1 MATRGTT
8 RGWLLTWF
16 KVDEGFHSH
25 NKVRKVIAEC
35 PAALGLWVVAGSW
48 SSANLT
54 DGFVPDNEL
63 PWLFTDWEPLAQML
77 VTARLWRRVKG
88 GYSFHEWHRDER
100 SNTVRNPTS
109 EQVRLE
115 REAARKRMQEV
126 RRRQKNG
133 VPPNVPPNVQRTKG
147 ERASTRPEVLN
158 RTSRRGGA
166 ASPPPAS
173 PTSTE
178 LPKPHPF
185 DDDGSGQSCR
195 CGLLR
200 INKLHVGRKKP

>member
-1 MATRGTT
+1 M
-8 RGWLLTWF
+8 TWF

-25 NKVRKVIAEC
+25 NKTRKVIAEC

-54 DGFVPDNEL
+54 DGFVPEREL
-63 PWLFTDWEPLAQML
+63 PWLFTDWEPLAAML

-115 REAARKRMQEV
+115 REAARERMAELRKR
-126 RRRQKNG
+126 RKG
-133 VPPNVPPNVQRTKG
+133 VTPNVRTNVQRTST
-147 ERASTRPEVLN
+147 ERSSARPEVLN
-158 RTSRRGGA
+158 RTSRRGT
-166 ASPPPAS
+166 ASPPAAAKPS
-173 PTSTE
+173 STA

-185 DDDGSGQSCR
+185 VDDGTGSSCSR

-200 INKLHVGRKKP
+200 INKLHMGRKAS

>member
-1 MATRGTT
+1 M
-8 RGWLLTWF
+8 TWF

-54 DGFVPDNEL
+54 DGFVPDAEL

-109 EQVRLE
+109 DQVRLE
-115 REAARKRMQEV
+115 REAARLRMAQLRRERKQAPPAVQANV
-126 RRRQKNG
+126 RG
-133 VPPNVPPNVQRTKG
+133 NVQRTRP
-147 ERASTRPEVLN
+147 ERSQPRPEVLN
-158 RTSRRGGA
+158 RTSTAGDDGS
-166 ASPPPAS
+166 ASPPSAVD
-173 PTSTE
+173 
-178 LPKPHPF
+178 LKPHPF
-185 DDDGSGQSCR
+185 ADDGSGKSCKR
-195 CGLLR
+195 CGVLKS
-200 INKLHVGRKKP
+200 NKIHTTGK

>member
-1 MATRGTT
+1 M
-8 RGWLLTWF
+8 TWF

-25 NKVRKVIAEC
+25 NKTRKVIAEC

-54 DGFVPDNEL
+54 DGFVPDTEL

-109 EQVRLE
+109 DQVRLE
-115 REAARKRMQEV
+115 REAARVRMAQLRRERKQQPPDVQANV
-126 RRRQKNG
+126 RG
-133 VPPNVPPNVQRTKG
+133 NVQRTQP
-147 ERASTRPEVLN
+147 ERSQPRPEVLT

-166 ASPPPAS
+166 ASPPTAAV
-173 PTSTE
+173 E
-178 LPKPHPF
+178 LPPPHPF
-185 DDDGSGQSCR
+185 ADDGSGQSCKR
-195 CGLLR
+195 CGVLKS
-200 INKLHVGRKKP
+200 NKIHTGK